1 MRVFVGIFSGSD
13 NDIGFMMIVRIA
25 AITKIYVFSASLWL
39 AAIIWGSAISYAHE
53 IKPALLEFQ
62 LSSSAPA
69 QLDLTLDM
77 TAEIFLSGV
86 NAGNLTDTD
95 DSQQSD
101 EYDRYRAQDAA
112 SLDRAVRARW
122 PQLAEQIIIENGGA
136 RLALTLRDVAVQTG
150 LLQEQVRQTRIE
162 FSAAPLDSD
171 KDIILGWAGEL
182 GPLIVRQIPGAK
194 VSGDSAAP
202 QSISESIS
210 GSALYAAYL
219 APGERSDAVQLAGVT
234 EISLFDVVRRYL
246 HSGFV
251 HIIPLGL
258 DHILFVLGLFLFSL
272 SGRVLFYQISLF
284 TLAHTFTLALS
295 SLGIV
300 RISGQ
305 IVEPLIALS
314 IAYVAI
320 ETIWAKSRFSLQ
332 RAMLII
338 GFGLLHGLGFASVL
352 ADFGLPDA
360 QFIPALV
367 SFNIGVEAGQI
378 AIVAPLYLLV
388 RWLRPPARFYRV
400 FVQIP
405 ASVIIASIGL
415 YWTLDRVGWLPF

>member
-1 MRVFVGIFSGSD
+1 
-13 NDIGFMMIVRIA
+13 MMIVRMASIA
-25 AITKIYVFSASLWL
+25 KIYVFSASLWL
-39 AAIIWGSAISYAHE
+39 AAIIWGAAISYAHE

-62 LSSSAPA
+62 LASSAA
-69 QLDLTLDM
+69 NQLDLTLDM
-77 TAEIFLSGV
+77 NAEIFLSGV
-86 NAGNLTDTD
+86 DAGNLTDTD
-95 DSQQSD
+95 DSQKSD

-112 SLDRAVRARW
+112 TLDKAVRARW
-122 PQLAEQIIIENGGA
+122 QQLAQHISIENGDT
-136 RLALTLRDVAVQTG
+136 RLELTLRDVTVETG
-150 LLQEQVRQTRIE
+150 LLDEQIRQTRIE
-162 FSAAPLDSD
+162 FSAAPLDSN
-171 KDIILGWAGEL
+171 KEIILGWAGQL
-182 GPLIVRQIPGAK
+182 GPLIVRQISSTEP
-194 VSGDSAAP
+194 SDDSA
-202 QSISESIS
+202 ISA
-210 GSALYAAYL
+210 SALYAAYL
-219 APGERSDAVQLAGVT
+219 APGERSDAIQLAGGT

-284 TLAHTFTLALS
+284 TLAHTATLALS

-320 ETIWAKSRFSLQ
+320 ETIWAKSRFSMQ
-332 RAMLII
+332 RALLII

-360 QFIPALV
+360 QFIPALI

-388 RWLRPPARFYRV
+388 RWLRPANRFYQ
-400 FVQIP
+400 FFIQIP
-405 ASVIIASIGL
+405 TSVLIASIGL
-415 YWTLDRVGWLPF
+415 YWTLERVGWLPV

>member
-1 MRVFVGIFSGSD
+1 
-13 NDIGFMMIVRIA
+13 MMIVRMASIA
-25 AITKIYVFSASLWL
+25 KIYVFSASLWL
-39 AAIIWGSAISYAHE
+39 AAIIWGAAISHAHE

-62 LSSSAPA
+62 LASSAA
-69 QLDLTLDM
+69 NQLDLTLDM
-77 TAEIFLSGV
+77 NAEIFLSGV
-86 NAGNLTDTD
+86 DAGNLTDTD
-95 DSQQSD
+95 DSQKSD

-112 SLDRAVRARW
+112 TLDKAVRARW
-122 PQLAEQIIIENGGA
+122 QQLAQHISIENGDT
-136 RLALTLRDVAVQTG
+136 RLELTLRDVTVETG
-150 LLQEQVRQTRIE
+150 LLDEQIRQTKIE
-162 FSAAPLDSD
+162 FSAAPLDSN
-171 KDIILGWAGEL
+171 KEIILGWAGQL
-182 GPLIVRQIPGAK
+182 GPLIVRQISSTVP
-194 VSGDSAAP
+194 SDDSA
-202 QSISESIS
+202 ISA
-210 GSALYAAYL
+210 SALYAAYL
-219 APGERSDAVQLAGVT
+219 APGERSDAIQLAGGT
-234 EISLFDVVRRYL
+234 EILLFDVVRRYL

-272 SGRVLFYQISLF
+272 SGRVLLYQISLF
-284 TLAHTFTLALS
+284 TLAHTATLALS

-320 ETIWAKSRFSLQ
+320 ETIWAKSRFSMQ
-332 RAMLII
+332 RALLII

-360 QFIPALV
+360 QFIPALI

-388 RWLRPPARFYRV
+388 RWLRPANRFYR
-400 FVQIP
+400 FFIQIP
-405 ASVIIASIGL
+405 ASVLIASIGL
-415 YWTLDRVGWLPF
+415 YWTLERVGWLPV

>member
-1 MRVFVGIFSGSD
+1 
-13 NDIGFMMIVRIA
+13 MMIVRMASIA
-25 AITKIYVFSASLWL
+25 KIYVFSASLWL
-39 AAIIWGSAISYAHE
+39 AAIIWGAAISYAHE

-62 LSSSAPA
+62 LASSAA
-69 QLDLTLDM
+69 NQLDLTLDM
-77 TAEIFLSGV
+77 NAEIFLSGV
-86 NAGNLTDTD
+86 DAGNLTDTD
-95 DSQQSD
+95 DSQKSD

-112 SLDRAVRARW
+112 TLDKAVRARW
-122 PQLAEQIIIENGGA
+122 QQLAQHISIENGDT
-136 RLALTLRDVAVQTG
+136 RLELTLRDVTVETG
-150 LLQEQVRQTRIE
+150 LLDEQIRQTRIE
-162 FSAAPLDSD
+162 FSAAPLDSN
-171 KDIILGWAGEL
+171 KEIILGWAGQL
-182 GPLIVRQIPGAK
+182 GPLIVRQISSTEP
-194 VSGDSAAP
+194 SDDSA
-202 QSISESIS
+202 ISA
-210 GSALYAAYL
+210 SASYAAYL
-219 APGERSDAVQLAGVT
+219 APGERSHAIQLTGGT
-234 EISLFDVVRRYL
+234 EISLFDVVHRYL

-272 SGRVLFYQISLF
+272 SGRVLLYQISLF
-284 TLAHTFTLALS
+284 TLAHTATLALS

-320 ETIWAKSRFSLQ
+320 ETIWAKSRFSMQ
-332 RAMLII
+332 RALLII

-360 QFIPALV
+360 QFIPALI

-388 RWLRPPARFYRV
+388 RWLRPANRFYR
-400 FVQIP
+400 FFIQIP
-405 ASVIIASIGL
+405 ASVLIASIGL
-415 YWTLDRVGWLPF
+415 YWTLERVGWLPV

>member
-1 MRVFVGIFSGSD
+1 
-13 NDIGFMMIVRIA
+13 MIVRVA
-25 AITKIYVFSASLWL
+25 SITKIYVFSVSLWL
-39 AAIIWGSAISYAHE
+39 ATIILGAAISHAHE

-62 LSSSAPA
+62 ISSSSSN

-77 TAEIFLSGV
+77 NAEIFLSGV
-86 NAGNLTDTD
+86 DAGNLTDTD
-95 DSQQSD
+95 DSQKSD

-112 SLDRAVRARW
+112 TLDKAVRARW
-122 PQLAEQIIIENGGA
+122 QQLAQHIFVENGDA
-136 RLALTLRDVAVQTG
+136 PLELTLRDVAVETG
-150 LLQEQVRQTRIE
+150 LLDEQIRQTRIK
-162 FSAAPLDSD
+162 FSAAPLDSNTE
-171 KDIILGWAGEL
+171 IILGWSAEL
-182 GPLIVRQIPGAK
+182 GPLIVRQISSTEP
-194 VSGDSAAP
+194 SDDSA
-202 QSISESIS
+202 IS
-210 GSALYAAYL
+210 GPALYAAYL
-219 APGERSDAVQLAGVT
+219 APGERSDTVKLAGIT
-234 EISLFDVVRRYL
+234 EVSLLDVVRRYL

-284 TLAHTFTLALS
+284 TLAHTATLALS

-320 ETIWAKSRFSLQ
+320 ETIWAKSRFSIQ
-332 RAMLII
+332 RALLII

-360 QFIPALV
+360 QFIPALI

-388 RWLRPPARFYRV
+388 RWLRPAARFYRF

-405 ASVIIASIGL
+405 VSVLIASIGL
-415 YWTLDRVGWLPF
+415 YWTLERIGWLPV

>member
-1 MRVFVGIFSGSD
+1 
-13 NDIGFMMIVRIA
+13 MMIVRMASIA
-25 AITKIYVFSASLWL
+25 KIYVFSASLWL
-39 AAIIWGSAISYAHE
+39 AAIIWGAAISHAHE

-62 LSSSAPA
+62 LASSAA
-69 QLDLTLDM
+69 NQLDLTLDM
-77 TAEIFLSGV
+77 NAEIFLSGV
-86 NAGNLTDTD
+86 DAGNLTDTD
-95 DSQQSD
+95 DSQKSD

-112 SLDRAVRARW
+112 TLDKAVRTRW
-122 PQLAEQIIIENGGA
+122 QQLAQHISIENGDT
-136 RLALTLRDVAVQTG
+136 RLELTLRDVTVETG
-150 LLQEQVRQTRIE
+150 LLDEQIRQTRIE
-162 FSAAPLDSD
+162 FSAAPLDSN
-171 KDIILGWAGEL
+171 KEIILGWAGQL
-182 GPLIVRQIPGAK
+182 GPLIVRQISSTEP
-194 VSGDSAAP
+194 SDDSA
-202 QSISESIS
+202 ISA
-210 GSALYAAYL
+210 SALYAAYL
-219 APGERSDAVQLAGVT
+219 APGERSHAIQLTGGT

-272 SGRVLFYQISLF
+272 SGRVLLYQISLF
-284 TLAHTFTLALS
+284 TLAHTATLALS

-320 ETIWAKSRFSLQ
+320 ETIWAKSRFSMQ
-332 RAMLII
+332 RALLII

-360 QFIPALV
+360 QFIPALI

-388 RWLRPPARFYRV
+388 RWLRPANRFYR
-400 FVQIP
+400 FFIQIP
-405 ASVIIASIGL
+405 ASVLIASIGL
-415 YWTLDRVGWLPF
+415 YWTLERVGWLPV

>member
-1 MRVFVGIFSGSD
+1 
-13 NDIGFMMIVRIA
+13 MIVRVASIA
-25 AITKIYVFSASLWL
+25 KIYVFSVSLWL
-39 AAIIWGSAISYAHE
+39 AAIIWGAAISHAHE

-62 LSSSAPA
+62 ISSSSSN

-77 TAEIFLSGV
+77 NAEIFLSGV
-86 NAGNLTDTD
+86 DAGNLTDTD
-95 DSQQSD
+95 DSQKSD

-112 SLDRAVRARW
+112 TLDKAVRARW
-122 PQLAEQIIIENGGA
+122 QQLAQHIFVENGDA
-136 RLALTLRDVAVQTG
+136 PLELTLRDVTVETG
-150 LLQEQVRQTRIE
+150 LLDEQIRQTRIK
-162 FSAAPLDSD
+162 FSAAPLDSNTE
-171 KDIILGWAGEL
+171 IILGWASEL
-182 GPLIVRQIPGAK
+182 GPLIVRQISSTEP
-194 VSGDSAAP
+194 SDDSA
-202 QSISESIS
+202 IS
-210 GSALYAAYL
+210 GPALYAAYL
-219 APGERSDAVQLAGVT
+219 APGERSDTVKLAGIT
-234 EISLFDVVRRYL
+234 EVSLLDVVRRYL

-284 TLAHTFTLALS
+284 TLAHTATLALS

-320 ETIWAKSRFSLQ
+320 ETIWAKSRFSIQ
-332 RAMLII
+332 RALLII

-360 QFIPALV
+360 QFIPALI

-388 RWLRPPARFYRV
+388 RWLRPAAGFYR
-400 FVQIP
+400 FFIQIP
-405 ASVIIASIGL
+405 ASVLIASIGL
-415 YWTLDRVGWLPF
+415 YWTLERIGWLPF